1 MFGGAPE
8 LEEIPA
14 TNQLFIKPDEVLE
27 GDLEYEVTIQDGER
41 RSTVRIRFKG
51 GLQKC

>member
-1 MFGGAPE
+1 MFGGVPE

-14 TNQLFIKPDEVLE
+14 KNQLLIKPEEVLE
-27 GDLEYEVTIQDGER
+27 SDIEYEITIQDGER
-41 RSTVRIRFKG
+41 RSTLRIRFKG